1 MSYYKKQD
9 SMRKRLIFGSGLVLL
24 AILVTMVVWQGSFTF
39 GPKFAPSSLE
49 QTYLFWAVSTIIFV
63 LTVTLG
69 FMLFRTAIKL
79 YVERES
85 KRVGSHIK
93 SRLIAGALALSFLP
107 VFFLVLWS
115 VSVLNFNLSK
125 WFSRPGENIKDDLVD
140 VGNMINGQMQD
151 KLRAQAHW
159 MSLLQERDDAAAYAK
174 FCHDNQIDQA
184 TFESSAG
191 VRRSLCSPGRA
202 VPMVGPRPA
211 RPSYTESVRV
221 PDGLLILTAHLPLDL
236 AAKKRDIDKSV
247 GDYNRLAVDKSSF
260 RDLYLLLLSM
270 ITLFILFFATWLA
283 RYLAGQISTPITAL
297 LTAAQEIRKGNLG
310 YRVHVTAMDEL
321 ATLVRAFNEM
331 SEALDT
337 NSKELENRRRFTEAI
352 LESIP
357 TGVISLSGDARIQ
370 RVNRALIGIFPEQ
383 QVKAAS
389 RLEDL
394 FSEEDAIEI
403 RYLMNRARRTGV
415 ASTQLEFKSEQR
427 ILHLALTVAALDERR
442 SSGFVLVVE
451 DTSEL
456 LRAQKSTAWNEVA
469 RRVAHEIK
477 NPLTP
482 IALCADR
489 IARHLDRTPNAE
501 TQRILRECCSTISRE
516 VQSVQALV
524 DEFSQ
529 FTRFPATHPVPAYL
543 NEVVDNALAVFAGR
557 LDGIELTRDLKS
569 GLPQVCVDLDQ
580 FKRVVV
586 NLVDNA
592 AEAMRESLVKRL
604 YIGTR
609 ATEGDTVE
617 LTIADTGCGITP
629 EDKEKLFLP
638 YISTKGRGTGLG
650 LAIVNRILADHSAT
664 IRVEDNVPSGAR
676 FTVDMPTAARLNGE
690 IIMTA
695 EVPA

>member
-1 MSYYKKQD
+1 
-9 SMRKRLIFGSGLVLL
+9 MRKRLMFGSGMVLL
-24 AILVTMVVWQGSFTF
+24 AILVTLVVWQGSFTF

-49 QTYLFWAVSTIIFV
+49 QTYLFWAVSTIIFI

-69 FMLFRTAIKL
+69 FMLFRTGIKL
-79 YVERES
+79 YVERGS
-85 KRVGSHIK
+85 KQVGSHIR

-125 WFSRPGENIKDDLVD
+125 WFSRPGESIKDDLVD
-140 VGNMINGQMQD
+140 VGNMINGQMHA

-159 MSLLQERDDAAAYAK
+159 MSGLQEHAAAVDFVKFCRDNEIDRAAFENPAGFQTVLCTPGAPGKIVGPLPDAA
-174 FCHDNQIDQA
+174 
-184 TFESSAG
+184 
-191 VRRSLCSPGRA
+191 
-202 VPMVGPRPA
+202 
-211 RPSYTESVRV
+211 SYTESVAV
-221 PDGLLILTAHLPLDL
+221 PNGLLVLTSHLPLDL
-236 AAKKRDIDKSV
+236 AAKKREIDKSV
-247 GDYNRLAVDKSSF
+247 RDYNRLAVDKSSF
-260 RDLYLLLLSM
+260 RDLYLLLLSL

-297 LTAAQEIRKGNLG
+297 LTAAQEIRSGNLG

-331 SEALDT
+331 TEGLEA

-370 RVNRALIGIFPEQ
+370 RVNRALMAIFPEDR
-383 QVKAAS
+383 VKAAS
-389 RLEDL
+389 TLEDL
-394 FSEEDAIEI
+394 FSQEDVIEI

-427 ILHLALTVAALDERR
+427 ILHLALTIAALDERR

-524 DEFSQ
+524 NEFSQ
-529 FTRFPATHPVPAYL
+529 FTRFPAAHPVPAHL
-543 NEVVDNALAVFAGR
+543 NDLVENALAIFAGR
-557 LDGIELTRDLKS
+557 LDGIEVTKDLKPD
-569 GLPQVCVDLDQ
+569 LPPVCVDRDQ

-592 AEAMRESLVKRL
+592 AEAMQDSMVKRL

-609 ATEGDTVE
+609 ATEEDTVQ
-617 LTIADTGCGITP
+617 LTITDTGCGISRD
-629 EDKEKLFLP
+629 DKEKLFLP
-638 YISTKGRGTGLG
+638 YFSTKGRGTGLG
-650 LAIVNRILADHSAT
+650 LAIVNRILADHNAA
-664 IRVEDNVPSGAR
+664 IRVEDNAPSGAR
-676 FTVDMPTAARLNGE
+676 FTVDVPTLALPNGE
-690 IIMTA
+690 IMMTA

>member
-1 MSYYKKQD
+1 
-9 SMRKRLIFGSGLVLL
+9 MRKRLMFGSGVVLL
-24 AILVTMVVWQGSFTF
+24 AILVTLVVWQGSFTF
-39 GPKFAPSSLE
+39 GPKFAPASLE

-69 FMLFRTAIKL
+69 FMLFRTAVRL
-79 YVERES
+79 YVERQS

-93 SRLIAGALALSFLP
+93 SKLIAGALALSFLP

-125 WFSRPGENIKDDLVD
+125 WFSRPGENIKDDLVE
-140 VGNMINGQMQD
+140 VGNLLDSQMHA
-151 KLRAQAHW
+151 KLQAQAHW
-159 MSLLQERDDAAAYAK
+159 MSLLQGRDDPAEYAR
-174 FCHDNQIDQA
+174 FCRANQIDRA
-184 TFESSAG
+184 TLETSGGFRKA
-191 VRRSLCSPGRA
+191 LCTPLIQE
-202 VPMVGPRPA
+202 PMVGPVPA
-211 RPSYTESVRV
+211 PPSYTESVKV
-221 PDGLLILTAHLPLDL
+221 PGGLLILTSHLPLDL

-247 GDYNRLAVDKSSF
+247 GDYNRLAVDKSNF
-260 RDLYLLLLSM
+260 RDLYLLLLLL

-283 RYLAGQISTPITAL
+283 RYLASQISTPITAL
-297 LTAAQEIRKGNLG
+297 LTAAQEIRKGNLA
-310 YRVHVTAMDEL
+310 YRVQVTAMDEL

-331 SEALDT
+331 AEGLDK
-337 NSKELENRRRFTEAI
+337 NSQELENRRRFTEAI

-357 TGVISLSGDARIQ
+357 TGVISLSGNARIQ
-370 RVNRALIGIFPEQ
+370 RVNRALMEIFPEH

-389 RLEDL
+389 KLDDL
-394 FSEEDAIEI
+394 FSGEDAIEI

-415 ASTQLEFKSEQR
+415 ASTQLEFKSEHR

-442 SSGFVLVVE
+442 TSGFVLVVE

-482 IALCADR
+482 IALCAER
-489 IARHLDRTPNAE
+489 IARHLNRTPNAE

-529 FTRFPATHPVPAYL
+529 FTRFPAARPVLAHL
-543 NEVVDNALAVFAGR
+543 NHVVENALAVFAGR
-557 LDGIELTRDLKS
+557 LDGIELTTDLKA
-569 GLPQVCVDLDQ
+569 GLPQVLVDLDQ

-592 AEAMRESLVKRL
+592 AEAMQESLVKRL

-609 ATEGDTVE
+609 VTEAETVE
-617 LTIADTGCGITP
+617 LTIADTGCGISR

-638 YISTKGRGTGLG
+638 YFSTKGRGTGLG
-650 LAIVNRILADHSAT
+650 LAIVNRILADHNAA
-664 IRVEDNVPSGAR
+664 IRVDDNVPSGAR
-676 FTVDMPTAARLNGE
+676 FT
-690 IIMTA
+690 I
-695 EVPA
+695 EVPTGGRPSGELMMAAQIPA

>member
-1 MSYYKKQD
+1 
-9 SMRKRLIFGSGLVLL
+9 MRKRLIFGSGVVLL
-24 AILVTMVVWQGSFTF
+24 AILVTLLVWQGSFTF
-39 GPKFAPSSLE
+39 GPKFAPTSLE

-63 LTVTLG
+63 LTITLG
-69 FMLFRTAIKL
+69 FMLFRTAIKM

-115 VSVLNFNLSK
+115 VSVLNFNLNK

-140 VGNMINGQMQD
+140 VGNMINGQMHD

-159 MSLLQERDDAAAYAK
+159 MSLLLERDDAATYTK
-174 FCHDNQIDQA
+174 FCRDNQVDRA
-184 TFESSAG
+184 TFETSAG
-191 VRRSLCSPGRA
+191 VRKTLCSAPQ
-202 VPMVGPRPA
+202 PA
-211 RPSYTESVRV
+211 QPSYSESVKV
-221 PDGLLILTAHLPLDL
+221 PDGLLILTSHPPLDL

-247 GDYNRLAVDKSSF
+247 SDYNRLAIDKTSF
-260 RDLYLLLLSM
+260 RDLYLLLLSL

-283 RYLAGQISTPITAL
+283 RYLAGQISSPITAL
-297 LTAAQEIRKGNLG
+297 LTAAEEIRKGNLG
-310 YRVHVTAMDEL
+310 YRVQVTAIDEL

-331 SEALDT
+331 TEALDT
-337 NSKELENRRRFTEAI
+337 NSQELESRRRFTEAI

-357 TGVISLSGDARIQ
+357 TGVISLTGDGRIQ
-370 RVNRALIGIFPEQ
+370 RVNRALMSIFPEER
-383 QVKAAS
+383 VKAAS
-389 RLEDL
+389 NLEDL
-394 FSEEDAIEI
+394 FSGEDAVEI

-415 ASTQLEFKSEQR
+415 AGTQLEFKSEQR

-451 DTSEL
+451 DSSEL

-489 IARHLDRTPNAE
+489 IARHLDRAPTAE

-529 FTRFPATHPVPAYL
+529 FTRFPAAHPESAHL
-543 NEVVDNALAVFAGR
+543 NEVVENALAVFAGR
-557 LDGIELTRDLKS
+557 LEGVELTKDLKPD
-569 GLPQVCVDLDQ
+569 LPQVCVDRDQ

-592 AEAMRESLVKRL
+592 AEAMRDSLVKRL

-609 ATEGDTVE
+609 VSEEDTVE
-617 LTIADTGCGITP
+617 LTVADTGCGISP

-638 YISTKGRGTGLG
+638 YFSTKGRGTGLG
-650 LAIVNRILADHSAT
+650 LAIVNRILADHNAS
-664 IRVEDNVPSGAR
+664 IRVEDNAPCGAR
-676 FTVDMPTAARLNGE
+676 FTVDVPTAARPNGDMS
-690 IIMTA
+690 MTA